1 MNLAATDMCRKRI
14 VVADDDPLLRQ
25 LLRYKL
31 AARGHSI
38 LLAHDGE
45 GALAAVRAELPDLVV
60 LDGMMPVCDG
70 FDVLRQLKA
79 DKATAH
85 VPVLMLTARSEE
97 SDVVDALRLGAADY
111 LVKPFHPEE
120 LVVRIERLMFVPV
133 LFTAAMTACP
143 GDAFAQSDAVDL
155 RSPDAA
161 NDRQERLP
169 LESSAESRPAP
180 PPGHDF
186 EELFQEAITAR
197 QQGRAAEAVIVLARL
212 AEQMPDN
219 ADVQVQLGFALLGSD
234 RLPEAEAAFD
244 RTLALAPEYRD
255 ANLGLGLIA
264 FRRGSFE
271 RAIEQ
276 AELVLAARDDPEAR
290 GLLDRARQAQAATG
304 LAVPDTGAAPPAPR
318 WRLDANGVYSNL
330 TGAFEDWAEGTVRL
344 GYQWVPQTTVS
355 AGIEVAHRF
364 GLWDHYFQGRID
376 HRFDERVSGYLWL
389 AGTPDADFR
398 PTIAY
403 AAGGAAVVRRSA
415 DMLAT
420 TSVTLDL
427 AQAHYTDNRI
437 ETLSPGI
444 VQYLFAGTAWVSAR
458 WINTFDKFA
467 GHQAGYFIRGDWQA
481 TSDLLIYGGYADAP
495 ESDRGRTIQV
505 RTLFAGASMNA
516 TDRLTLRA
524 SFARERRSIGFDR
537 DIFSVGFGLS
547 F

>member
-1 MNLAATDMCRKRI
+1 MNLAATDMYHKKI

-38 LLAHDGE
+38 LLAQDGE
-45 GALAAVRAELPDLVV
+45 SAVIAVRAELPDLVV
-60 LDGMMPVCDG
+60 LDGMMPICDG

-79 DKATAH
+79 DKTTAH
-85 VPVLMLTARSEE
+85 IPVLMLTARNEE

-133 LFTAAMTACP
+133 LFTAAMTACA
-143 GDAFAQSDAVDL
+143 GNAAAQADGVDI

-161 NDRQERLP
+161 NARQEDLL
-169 LESSAESRPAP
+169 LESSPEEGPVP
-180 PPGHDF
+180 PPGRSF
-186 EELFQEAITAR
+186 EELFHEATTAR
-197 QQGRAAEAVIVLARL
+197 HQGRAAEAVIVLTRL

-219 ADVQVQLGFALLGSD
+219 ADVQVQLGFALLGTD
-234 RLPEAEAAFD
+234 RLADAEAAFD
-244 RTLALAPEYRD
+244 RALALAPEYRD

-276 AELVLAARDDPEAR
+276 AQLVLAARDDPEAG
-290 GLLDRARQAQAATG
+290 GLLDRARQAQAAAG
-304 LAVPDTGAAPPAPR
+304 PAVPDAGAALPERR
-318 WRLDANGVYSNL
+318 WRLDADGMYSHL
-330 TGAFEDWAEGTVRL
+330 TGAFEDWTEGSVRL

-355 AGIEVAHRF
+355 AGIEVSDRF
-364 GLWDHYFQGRID
+364 DLWDYYVYGRID
-376 HRFDERVSGYLWL
+376 HRFDERVSGYVLL
-389 AGTPDADFR
+389 GGTPDADFR

-420 TSVTLDL
+420 TSLTLDL
-427 AQAHYTDNRI
+427 AQAHYTDNRV
-437 ETLSPGI
+437 ETVSPGI
-444 VQYLFAGTAWVSAR
+444 VQHLFSGTAWVSAR
-458 WINTFDKFA
+458 WINTFDRFA

-495 ESDRGRTIQV
+495 ESDGGRTIQI
-505 RTLFAGASMNA
+505 RTLFAGASMKA
-516 TDRLTLRA
+516 TERLTLRA
-524 SFARERRSIGFDR
+524 SLARERRSIGFDR